1 MHNTQKQNKKEAR
14 RKGAQLIWRFLQ
26 GSVALFAVSIACAG
40 IMALA
45 DMITPQIIRVA
56 VDNVNSGNPM
66 NEGTLAA
73 RALMSRSS
81 SKLSSMRENTV
92 GDG

>member
-1 MHNTQKQNKKEAR
+1 MMLTIWRKRKSMQNTQKQNKKEAR

-56 VDNVNSGNPM
+56 VDNVISGNPM
-66 NEGTLAA
+66 NEGTLASRLVA
-73 RALMSRSS
+73 RAGG
-81 SKLSSMRENTV
+81 T
-92 GDG
+92 